1 MKDTLIVLI
10 SLIAILTIVFFGL
23 YLWKR
28 YKGLISEKEEKDLML
43 RITRQCYDTAAYERD
58 FLRNELAEAYKLYDQ
73 KAAEAEQIGSV
84 ACPLQSHVWDCD
96 GDIIRCRRCGL
107 TRRVDNA
114 AD

>member
-43 RITRQCYDTAAYERD
+43 KITRRCYDTVAFERD
-58 FLRNELAEAYKLYDQ
+58 FLRSELAEVYKLYDQ
-73 KAAEAEQIGSV
+73 KAAEAEEIAAV
-84 ACPLQSHVWDCD
+84 ACPHEAHIWDRT
-96 GDIIRCRRCGL
+96 GGTIRCRRCGL